1 MELDFVYNF
10 NQNKFSFDNVKID
23 NKSNKKL
30 NDFIEIYN
38 SDENKFFNKVTFK
51 NFVNEFFSNYDG

>member
-38 SDENKFFNKVTFK
+38 SDESKFFNKVTFK